1 MKSNKKKL
9 TVFITFL
16 LTVVLAISCVP
27 KAKVPETK
35 KPSTPEAPKKEDISL
50 YYPLKEGYE
59 WIYEGVGN
67 EYASYTQKVTYSKD
81 NRFQVMKNNGGTISA
96 NIYEVK
102 DDSIVNTYMEGEVY
116 DDRNVLDKESNLNV
130 AIIKLP
136 IEVANKWVS
145 EENSYE
151 IVDINVSI
159 TVPAGTFQNCI
170 AVKEVY
176 KDHTAEM
183 FYYYKK
189 GIGLVKSEFKTN
201 DGAVI
206 ASLLKS
212 YKLEK

>member
-1 MKSNKKKL
+1 MRNNKKSAL
-9 TVFITFL
+9 FSIFL
-16 LTVVLAISCVP
+16 LTIVLTISCAP
-27 KAKVPETK
+27 STKIPGKNIPPTPET
-35 KPSTPEAPKKEDISL
+35 PKKEDISQ

-59 WIYEGVGN
+59 WEYEGVGN

-81 NRFQVMKNNGGTISA
+81 KRFQVMKDNGGTRSA
-96 NIYEVK
+96 NVYEIK

-130 AIIKLP
+130 VIIKHPLKLG
-136 IEVANKWVS
+136 NKWIS

-151 IVDINVSI
+151 IVDINALV
-159 TVPAGTFQNCI
+159 TVPAGTFENCI

-189 GIGLVKSEFKTN
+189 DIGLVKAEFKTN
-201 DGAVI
+201 DGVTI
-206 ASLLKS
+206 SSLLKS
-212 YKLEK
+212 YKLQK

>member
-1 MKSNKKKL
+1 MLRAQRYLEKIYLLHRKL
-9 TVFITFL
+9 Q
-16 LTVVLAISCVP
+16 
-27 KAKVPETK
+27 
-35 KPSTPEAPKKEDISL
+35 KEDISQ

-59 WIYEGVGN
+59 WEYEGVGN

-81 NRFQVMKNNGGTISA
+81 KRFQVMKDNGGTRSA
-96 NIYEVK
+96 NVYEIK

-130 AIIKLP
+130 VIVKHPL
-136 IEVANKWVS
+136 ELGNKWIS

-151 IVDINVSI
+151 IVDINALV
-159 TVPAGTFQNCI
+159 TVPAGTFENCI

-189 GIGLVKSEFKTN
+189 DIGLVKAEFKTN
-201 DGAVI
+201 DGVTI
-206 ASLLKS
+206 SSLLKS
-212 YKLEK
+212 YKLQK

>member
-1 MKSNKKKL
+1 MRNNKKSAL
-9 TVFITFL
+9 FSIFL
-16 LTVVLAISCVP
+16 LTIVLTISCAP
-27 KAKVPETK
+27 STKIPGKNIPPTPET
-35 KPSTPEAPKKEDISL
+35 PKKEDISQ

-59 WIYEGVGN
+59 WEYEGVGN

-81 NRFQVMKNNGGTISA
+81 KRFQVMKDNGGTRSA
-96 NIYEVK
+96 NVYEIK

-130 AIIKLP
+130 VIVKHPL
-136 IEVANKWVS
+136 ELGNKWIS

-151 IVDINVSI
+151 IVDINALV
-159 TVPAGTFQNCI
+159 TVPAGTFENCI

-189 GIGLVKSEFKTN
+189 DIGLVKAEFKTN
-201 DGAVI
+201 DGVTI
-206 ASLLKS
+206 SSLLKS
-212 YKLEK
+212 YKLQK

>member
-1 MKSNKKKL
+1 MKNKKKL
-9 TVFITFL
+9 ALFLIFL
-16 LTVVLAISCVP
+16 LTVALTISCVP
-27 KAKVPETK
+27 STKIPGKNIPPTPET
-35 KPSTPEAPKKEDISL
+35 PKKEDISQ

-59 WIYEGVGN
+59 WEYEGVGN

-81 NRFQVMKNNGGTISA
+81 KRFQVMKDNGGTRSA
-96 NIYEVK
+96 NVYEIK

-130 AIIKLP
+130 VIIKHPL
-136 IEVANKWVS
+136 ELGNKWIS

-151 IVDINVSI
+151 IVDINASV
-159 TVPAGTFQNCI
+159 TVPAGTFENCI

-189 GIGLVKSEFKTN
+189 DIGLVKAEFKTN
-201 DGAVI
+201 DGVTI
-206 ASLLKS
+206 SSLLKS
-212 YKLEK
+212 YKLQK

>member
-1 MKSNKKKL
+1 MKNKKKSAL
-9 TVFITFL
+9 FSIFL
-16 LTVVLAISCVP
+16 LTIVLTISCAP
-27 KAKVPETK
+27 STKIPGKNIPPTPET
-35 KPSTPEAPKKEDISL
+35 PKKEDISQ

-59 WIYEGVGN
+59 WEYEGVGN

-81 NRFQVMKNNGGTISA
+81 KRFQVMKDNGGTRSA
-96 NIYEVK
+96 NVYEIK

-130 AIIKLP
+130 VIVKHPL
-136 IEVANKWVS
+136 ELGNKWIS

-151 IVDINVSI
+151 IVDINALV
-159 TVPAGTFQNCI
+159 TVPAGTFENCI

-189 GIGLVKSEFKTN
+189 DIGLVKAEFKTN
-201 DGAVI
+201 DGVTI
-206 ASLLKS
+206 SSLLKS
-212 YKLEK
+212 YKLQK